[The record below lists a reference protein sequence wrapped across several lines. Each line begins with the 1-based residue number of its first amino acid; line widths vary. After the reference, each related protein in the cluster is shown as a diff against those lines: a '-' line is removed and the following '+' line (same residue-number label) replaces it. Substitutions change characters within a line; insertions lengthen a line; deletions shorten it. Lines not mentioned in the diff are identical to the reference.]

1 MFVQQEGL
9 EDVDDDDDE
18 EGARKGKKGAVN
30 PGRRKIEIEY
40 IEDKVRSSTGF
51 SLVI

>member
-9 EDVDDDDDE
+9 EDVDDDDED
-18 EGARKGKKGAVN
+18 GKGKKGQPN

-40 IEDKVRSSTGF
+40 IDDKVNYSCNASSFIAG
-51 SLVI
+51 